1 MDPHS
6 TQSSLISSVCSVVRM
21 FKHKKC
27 GGEGKFNFIQDFVQ
41 NPKLKVMFLMIGFLE
56 NTSQVNINEQTY
68 VWRLFAYLHLE

>member
-6 TQSSLISSVCSVVRM
+6 TQSSLISSRVCSVVRM

-41 NPKLKVMFLMIGFLE
+41 NPKLKVML
-56 NTSQVNINEQTY
+56 S
-68 VWRLFAYLHLE
+68 